1 MVVLQTHVR
10 LHRDIVARVGSQQTS
25 SLQHAVVPAHDALLD
40 HRPVL
45 DHAPAHDGAVLDH
58 TVVADAH
65 ALADHHVGTDLA
77 RRANLHRWMLRLSH
91 ALQRYN
97 QHIALDALS
106 LNELAAIHLL
116 LALANEVKIERSASH
131 VVFRLSDVH
140 PEAVQ
145 DNRVQL
151 LVLSHEREY
160 VSLDGRGL
168 VLCVSAIA
176 HPYGN
181 SLQDGRSE
189 HVNARVDV
197 VADVLLRL
205 LDKAIN
211 QALYMKRKQHAYR
224 FIGND
229 HTVLRRIRDGSHLRL
244 RSREREYSD
253 GALLSVLLMELKELL
268 QRVGT

>member
-25 SLQHAVVPAHDALLD
+25 SLQHAVVPAHNALLD
-40 HRPVL
+40 HRAVL

-77 RRANLHRWMLRLSH
+77 RRANLHRWM
-91 ALQRYN
+91 N

-168 VLCVSAIA
+168 V
-176 HPYGN
+176 GN

-211 QALYMKRKQHAYR
+211 QAR

-229 HTVLRRIRDGSHLRL
+229 HTVLRRIRDGSH
-244 RSREREYSD
+244 SD

-268 QRVGT
+268 QRIGT